1 MRIGII
7 GSGFYGS
14 YIAYKLSKMK
24 GIDVEVFEKRNQ
36 ICSEVIR
43 LNQYR
48 LHTGFH
54 YPRSAETIK
63 QTIEGYNLFKKE
75 FKNFVKYP
83 KNNLY
88 LIQKKSLISFNK
100 YKKIFKHYKLLYKEI
115 NLNKFKKILK
125 IENFQGGINTREGVI
140 KTDELINFFKKKL
153 SRKVKLNFKCNVVKI
168 DNVSGK
174 IVTPK
179 KIFSGYD
186 LIINTTYQNPNLGL
200 RNRKFSL
207 KYELSGMV
215 KLSNPYQ
222 KPVGITVVD
231 GKFCSLY
238 PHENQFSTIS
248 SVKFTPIFKSS
259 SYQKVLL
266 KKKKLNKNKIIN
278 KIIEHARK
286 DIRLPKILKNKKLI
300 VSYKVKIKKDIND
313 IRTSNLIKE
322 NKQIS
327 VLCGKLDAALVI
339 YSRIRRYLKI

>member
-1 MRIGII
+1 MKIAII

-14 YIAYKLSKMK
+14 YIAYKLSKTK
-24 GIDVEVFEKRNQ
+24 GLDVEIFERKSH
-36 ICSEVIR
+36 ICSEVAR

-54 YPRSAETIK
+54 YPRSDETIK
-63 QTIEGYNLFKKE
+63 QTILGYNLFKKE
-75 FKNFVKYP
+75 FKSFIKYP
-83 KNNLY
+83 ENNLY
-88 LIQKKSLISFNK
+88 LIQKRSSISFSK
-100 YKKIFKHYKLLYKEI
+100 YKKIFKFYKLPYKEI

-125 IENFQGGINTREGVI
+125 IKNFQGGINTKEGVI
-140 KTDELINFFKKKL
+140 KIDKLINFFKKKL
-153 SRKVKLNFKCNVVKI
+153 SKKVKLNFKCNVVKI
-168 DNVSGK
+168 DNLRGK
-174 IVTPK
+174 IFTSK
-179 KIFSGYD
+179 KTFDGYD

-200 RNRKFSL
+200 RKKKFSL

-215 KLSNPYQ
+215 KLSKPYQ
-222 KPVGITVVD
+222 KFIGITVMD

-248 SVKFTPIFKSS
+248 SVKFTPIFKSL

-266 KKKKLNKNKIIN
+266 KKKKLNKTKIIN
-278 KIIEHARK
+278 KIIEHAK
-286 DIRLPKILKNKKLI
+286 EDIRLPKILKNKKLI

-339 YSRIRRYLKI
+339 YSRIRKYIKI